1 MHTSIIEW
9 FLNLPGD
16 GFRGARILEVGS
28 GYVNG
33 SIRPII
39 EKYGPAEYI
48 GVDVSPGLFVDRVI
62 SPNDSLLDHFSHDA
76 FDVVISAETLEH
88 VEEWSEMVTSMK
100 AVLKPRGEIIITTR
114 SEGFP
119 WHGYPFDHWRYSLI
133 DMTRIFADFEIL
145 DLKADPF
152 KPGVFLIAKKP
163 ESWNPE
169 PLENI
174 KLNQMRRP
182 CWARMFAR
190 KLILRVIG

>member
-1 MHTSIIEW
+1 MHPSIIEW

-48 GVDVSPGLFVDRVI
+48 GVDVSPGLFVERVI
-62 SPNDSLLDHFSHDA
+62 SPNDRLLDHFSHDA

-100 AVLKPRGEIIITTR
+100 VGIEA
-114 SEGFP
+114 EGR
-119 WHGYPFDHWRYSLI
+119 DHHHDS
-133 DMTRIFADFEIL
+133 F
-145 DLKADPF
+145 
-152 KPGVFLIAKKP
+152 
-163 ESWNPE
+163 
-169 PLENI
+169 
-174 KLNQMRRP
+174 
-182 CWARMFAR
+182 
-190 KLILRVIG
+190 